1 MCIHSFKDLME
12 YQDHYRGLR
21 DYKHVAGVA
30 VFRKWGSGES
40 FQGGTIIDACNA
52 QAVANTIE
60 DLKGWHPAGTALRVE
75 MKYVNEVRRAFNL
88 RELDDAGLPK
98 ANRPVQE
105 ELDKQLI
112 RIDPGYAKLSEQL
125 QSAQMAAFM
134 IQQIERQAI
143 AA

>member
-12 YQDHYRGLR
+12 QQDHYRGLPN
-21 DYKHVAGVA
+21 YKHVACVA
-30 VFRKWGSGES
+30 VFRKWGRVES
-40 FQGGTIIDACNA
+40 FQGGTIIDACDA

-60 DLKGWHPAGTALRVE
+60 DLKRWHPAGTLRVE
-75 MKYVNEVRRAFNL
+75 MKYVDEVRRAFNL

-98 ANRPVQE
+98 ANRPAQE

-112 RIDPGYAKLSEQL
+112 RIDPGYAKLSDQL

-134 IQQIERQAI
+134 IQQIERQAV